1 MQRLLARRRAEKA
14 RESFETGLLRL
25 LEGNWKRAE
34 IELVRRAADHHAGH
48 LNYLAAA
55 RAAQRLGAGDRRDHY
70 LKLASEIAPEMEFA
84 TLLTKTELPNERGE
98 FTPPPDHALPLPG
111 FHAQTRS
118 SIVK

>member
-84 TLLTKTELPNERGE
+84 TLLT
-98 FTPPPDHALPLPG
+98 
-111 FHAQTRS
+111 QRS
-118 SIVK
+118 EEHTSEIQSLMRISYAVFCLKHQN